1 MLITMNTNL
10 LSIFEYVDYRFFL
23 RDYYAWHKSKI
34 RGLTYR
40 SFGQKAGFS
49 PSLLKDIINGRQN
62 LTLKTMLK
70 YAEAMSLTKTELA
83 YFEAL
88 VGFTNSTKNQEKN
101 GFLTQLMQLRG
112 RSPVHFLDARQY
124 EFFSRW
130 YYPVVR
136 EMMTRKEFGDNA
148 MAMANAIVPKITPAK
163 VKKAIEV
170 LISLELVKKEPDGT
184 WRSTNSVVSSEYQI
198 QSVALK
204 NYHTEMLG
212 CAKNALESFES
223 SEREFQGMTL
233 KTSRETYIR
242 LKDRIRTFSDEI
254 LATVANE
261 KGNADVVFQLNV
273 QMFPFT
279 REVGGK

>member
-1 MLITMNTNL
+1 MTIKLFT
-10 LSIFEYVDYRFFL
+10 IFEYVDYRFFM
-23 RDYYAWHKSKI
+23 RDYYAWNKSKI
-34 RGLTYR
+34 RGFTYR
-40 SFGQKAGFS
+40 SFGQKAGVS

-62 LTLKTMLK
+62 LTIKTMQK

-88 VGFTNSTKNQEKN
+88 LGFTNSTNNQEKN
-101 GFLTQLMQLRG
+101 RFLFQMMQLRG

-124 EFFSRW
+124 EFFSKW

-136 EMMTRKEFGDNA
+136 EMMTQKEFGDNA
-148 MAMANAIVPKITPAK
+148 VAIANAIVPKITTAK
-163 VKKAIEV
+163 AKKAIEV
-170 LISLELVKKEPDGT
+170 LKSLELVTKDPDGS
-184 WRSTNSVVSSEYQI
+184 WRSTNAVISSECQI

-212 CAKNALESFES
+212 CAKNALETFES
-223 SEREFQGMTL
+223 NEREFQGMTL
-233 KTSRETYIR
+233 KTSRETYMR

-254 LATVANE
+254 LTTVANE
-261 KGNADVVFQLNV
+261 KGNTDVVFQLNV

-279 REVGGK
+279 RKVGGK